1 MILHHV
7 YGGEKAVPEN
17 VHSACP
23 WNMDP
28 THAPAGG
35 GEWGVYVC
43 VCLQEGLS
51 QLGEQDREVDD
62 SRVFYFPWHFQKVAS
77 DYTTSSHS

>member
-1 MILHHV
+1 MFTQLV
-7 YGGEKAVPEN
+7 
-17 VHSACP
+17 
-23 WNMDP
+23 
-28 THAPAGG
+28 AGTWTPHMPLLEVG
-35 GEWGVYVC
+35 SGRCMFVC
-43 VCLQEGLS
+43 VCRRGVS